1 MIYFKAIKLE
11 EKPFIQWDSVAFS
24 LQELQDL
31 KLEDDPL
38 VLAEDKI
45 PTFQFG
51 VCHLQ
56 IVDGKLVERSVED
69 MEKFER
75 EYNLL
80 IDKST
85 KDKKRDELKKIHLE
99 ITLSTDLAEDTTELS
114 NEYNRLK
121 QEYLNYYA
129 PKDIS

>member
-1 MIYFKAIKLE
+1 MVYFKAIELK

-51 VCHLQ
+51 VCPLKIEDGQLVKRTLEEMDKYAKEYAEISNQREKQTKRDILQ
-56 IVDGKLVERSVED
+56 KLLSEI
-69 MEKFER
+69 
-75 EYNLL
+75 NLSKDL
-80 IDKST
+80 GEST
-85 KDKKRDELKKIHLE
+85 KEFEDEYKIKK
-99 ITLSTDLAEDTTELS
+99 S
-114 NEYNRLK
+114 
-121 QEYLNYYA
+121 EYLTQY
-129 PKDIS
+129 PI